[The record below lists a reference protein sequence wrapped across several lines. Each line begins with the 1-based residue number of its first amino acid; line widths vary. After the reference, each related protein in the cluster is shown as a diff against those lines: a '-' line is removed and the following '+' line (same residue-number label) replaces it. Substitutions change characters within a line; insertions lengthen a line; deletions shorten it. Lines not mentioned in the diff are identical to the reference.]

1 MDREHRRRIDLSHV
15 LRVGALFAD
24 WRGPH
29 RACTEPIAIAAG
41 RHPTKYAE
49 TGKKICGRI
58 LTTRCY
64 AEDVKNYIRALADLS
79 QPNTVANIFISLM
92 YRQRPALFIGRSL
105 PPRNNSHFGVR
116 VTRSTHAHTED
127 THTHTERKKE
137 KIEFSSKLLI
147 IRRIFISKTRG
158 ARK

>member
-1 MDREHRRRIDLSHV
+1 MLSNNHHSRIERGDRGEDDRDRIELDGKIDGDTRMDRVHRRRIDLSHV

-64 AEDVKNYIRALADLS
+64 AQDVKNYIRAFPDLS
-79 QPNTVANIFISLM
+79 PSPSPPPLLPVANIFI
-92 YRQRPALFIGRSL
+92 YIV
-105 PPRNNSHFGVR
+105 NV
-116 VTRSTHAHTED
+116 
-127 THTHTERKKE
+127 
-137 KIEFSSKLLI
+137 
-147 IRRIFISKTRG
+147 
-158 ARK
+158 

>member
-1 MDREHRRRIDLSHV
+1 MDRVHRRRIDLSHV

-64 AEDVKNYIRALADLS
+64 AQDVKNYIRALPDLS
-79 QPNTVANIFISLM
+79 PSSLPVANTFI
-92 YRQRPALFIGRSL
+92 YIVNVQTQRPALFIGRSL
-105 PPRNNSHFGVR
+105 PPRNNSHFGVAIHAG
-116 VTRSTHAHTED
+116 TRG
-127 THTHTERKKE
+127 KLN
-137 KIEFSSKLLI
+137 FSRELALI
-147 IRRIFISKTRG
+147 RNSFPFFRRILYDIYRQLVNRWR
-158 ARK
+158 A

>member
-64 AEDVKNYIRALADLS
+64 AEHVENYIRALADLS
-79 QPNTVANIFISLM
+79 QPNTEYREYIYIVNVQTVAGLI
-92 YRQRPALFIGRSL
+92 YRPF
-105 PPRNNSHFGVR
+105 
-116 VTRSTHAHTED
+116 VTAA
-127 THTHTERKKE
+127 K
-137 KIEFSSKLLI
+137 
-147 IRRIFISKTRG
+147 
-158 ARK
+158 